1 MIPDYLLLFLLYHC
15 YSLNIWIRP
24 NGVIINGITRNF
36 NMIVQDLYNI
46 WYKQHKF
53 YFKMLIFF
61 ENGVRIDTEILE
73 V

>member
-1 MIPDYLLLFLLYHC
+1 
-15 YSLNIWIRP
+15 
-24 NGVIINGITRNF
+24 
-36 NMIVQDLYNI
+36 MIVQDLYNI

-61 ENGVRIDTEILE
+61 ENGVRIDTEMLE